1 MHRRKAKKQMDSIIL
16 FIQEH
21 RKMLTVFLLSLVIS
35 VCAAIGMSHSFA
47 EGYKKIKISWYPVEK
62 ATLISSKAQVGYE
75 GDDLNEVANRMALEK
90 TDKTLWI
97 PKSINYN
104 GGTYTDI
111 NDLQD
116 ALNKYKIIGQA
127 YTIKA
132 NGKRSKYKAIWRANS
147 IVPDT
152 STDPNGKEAKD
163 GRKTGL
169 LTWDD
174 IKKDPDRY
182 PVAWMAYNMFSV
194 KVVNPFDT
202 SKEINFFDIGNS
214 TKDMLEYDNV
224 KSLNFG
230 KTTITGIAKKVNNQ
244 AGGIAA
250 YLLFCFLLV
259 SLARSAL
266 SDDHRLTP
274 LHLILKITKYLVII
288 RLSFESWKLCNWI
301 MELADSVVVLTKDA
315 IGNAAPK
322 AVNGITIGQSVA
334 VMLANMSA
342 IDKVVSFILVVILW
356 IMVLATATAVLVF
369 VITRVL
375 RILIMIAFAP
385 IPLAL
390 LADEK
395 TVSKAKKYL
404 MNLAA
409 LGLEC
414 AVIVT
419 LSAFYGIMLN
429 NAAPKAQLDAYG
441 IIDMVRYM
449 LVVIVCNAVF
459 ATSVQQSSR
468 LSRGIIGG
476 E

>member
-62 ATLISSKAQVGYE
+62 GTLESSKTQVGYE
-75 GDDLNEVANRMALEK
+75 GDDLNEVAKRMGLEK
-90 TDKTLWI
+90 NDKTLWI
-97 PKSINYN
+97 PKSIDYN

-116 ALNKYKIIGQA
+116 DFDKYKIIGQA
-127 YTIKA
+127 YTTKA
-132 NGKRSKYKAIWRANS
+132 NGKKSKYKAIWRGNS
-147 IVPDT
+147 LVPDT

-163 GRKTGL
+163 GSKTGL
-169 LTWDD
+169 LIWKN
-174 IKKDPDRY
+174 IEEDPDRY

-202 SKEINFFDIGNS
+202 SKEIDFFDVGNS

-301 MELADSVVVLTKDA
+301 MELADSVVVLTKNA
-315 IGNAAPK
+315 IGNVAPK
-322 AVNGITIGQSVA
+322 AVDGITIGQSVA

-390 LADEK
+390 LADDK

-414 AVIVT
+414 AVIVM
-419 LSAFYGIMLN
+419 LSSFYGIMLN
-429 NAAPKAQLDAYG
+429 NAAPKAQLNEYG

>member
-47 EGYKKIKISWYPVEK
+47 EGYKKITISWYPVEK

-75 GDDLNEVANRMALEK
+75 GDDLNEVAKRMGLEK

-116 ALNKYKIIGQA
+116 DLNKYKIIGQA
-127 YTIKA
+127 YTTKA

-152 STDPNGKEAKD
+152 STDPNGKEATD

-202 SKEINFFDIGNS
+202 SKEIDFFDVGNS

-230 KTTITGIAKKVNNQ
+230 NKTITGIAKKVNNQ

-274 LHLILKITKYLVII
+274 LHLILKITKFLVII
-288 RLSFESWKLCNWI
+288 RISFESWKLCNWI
-301 MELADSVVVLTKDA
+301 MELADSVVVLTRDA

-322 AVNGITIGQSVA
+322 AVDGITIGKNVA
-334 VMLANMSA
+334 KMLANMSA

-414 AVIVT
+414 AVIVM

-429 NAAPKAQLDAYG
+429 NAAPKAQLNEYG

-449 LVVIVCNAVF
+449 LVIIVCNAVF
-459 ATSVQQSSR
+459 ATSVQQSTR